1 MLILRWHHCP
11 PGCGSFVTFAW
22 RLKRAHLPSPNLIM
36 PPETRRTRS
45 AATAASQKAKAL
57 AATIASSPSPAPTS
71 AASTLPPD
79 KAAAAAAAAAANST
93 SGGDSTAPSPPV
105 MMFPDARAF
114 EAWLEQNPDDTA
126 GLWLKFAKKGCDT
139 PTVTYDEALDAALC
153 FGWIDS
159 QVRPLDAR
167 FYLQRFT
174 PRRRRSLW
182 SKRNVA
188 KVARLTAAGRM
199 RARGRAEVDTAV
211 ADGRWGRAYLS
222 GANVEVP
229 PDLQAALDADGRG
242 AAAFFAGLGKT
253 KRYSILWRI
262 ETVKRE
268 ETRRRKIAQ
277 FVDMLARGETI

>member
-1 MLILRWHHCP
+1 MLTVLRWHRCP
-11 PGCGSFVTFAW
+11 PGYGSFVTFSW
-22 RLKRAHLPSPNLIM
+22 RLRRAWLPPHLIM

-45 AATAASQKAKAL
+45 AVSAVSQKAKAL
-57 AATIASSPSPAPTS
+57 AATIASSPPPAPTI
-71 AASTLPPD
+71 AASTPPPD
-79 KAAAAAAAAAANST
+79 KAAAANST
-93 SGGDSTAPSPPV
+93 GGGGSTSSPPI
-105 MMFPDARAF
+105 MMFADARAF

-159 QVRPLDAR
+159 QARPLDAR

-188 KVARLTAAGRM
+188 KVAALTAAGRM
-199 RARGRAEVDTAV
+199 RPRGQAEADAAV
-211 ADGRWGRAYLS
+211 ADGRWDRAYSS
-222 GANVEVP
+222 GSNAEVP

-253 KRYSILWRI
+253 KRSAILWRI

-277 FVDMLARGETI
+277 FVDMLARHETI